1 MKQKY
6 FIGIDISKQKLDLAI
21 ILSDFSIV
29 DEQVIP
35 NQQVKIKSFLKGF
48 IKKHGIETENLL
60 ICVEHTGIY
69 NSPLQRVCVELGI
82 DLWQEHALKIKKASA
97 DLRGKSDRQDAIRI
111 AEYAVR
117 YQDRVILFTPP
128 SKSIEELNN
137 LNKTR
142 ETILAQAVAM
152 KNQLNEAKTHDIE
165 SFKVLSKIY
174 QPIMKSIDGQLKKI
188 AKRINEIL
196 EENQDMKKNVELIKT
211 IPGVGEQTAV
221 NMLVSTQNFTLFK
234 SAKHLACYA
243 GVVPFLNES
252 GTIVKRAR
260 VSKMANQKLKMLL
273 HLAAMAA
280 IRTKSDL
287 KAYYIRKV
295 AEGKNKMS
303 VLNAVRNKLVHRIW
317 AVLQR
322 QTPFVMENNFLMT

>member
-21 ILSDFSIV
+21 ILSDFRIV

-128 SKSIEELNN
+128 SKSIEELNT

-152 KNQLNEAKTHDIE
+152 KNQLKEAKTHDIE
-165 SFKVLSKIY
+165 SFKILSKIY

-188 AKRINEIL
+188 AKRVSEIL

>member
-69 NSPLQRVCVELGI
+69 NSPLQRVCIELGI

-128 SKSIEELNN
+128 SKSIEELNT

-322 QTPFVMENNFLMT
+322 QTPFVMENNLLKT

>member
-128 SKSIEELNN
+128 SKSIEELST

-188 AKRINEIL
+188 AKRVNEIL

>member
-21 ILSDFSIV
+21 ILSDFRIV

-128 SKSIEELNN
+128 SKSIEELNT

-165 SFKVLSKIY
+165 SFKILSKIY
-174 QPIMKSIDGQLKKI
+174 QPILKSIDGQLKKI
-188 AKRINEIL
+188 AKQVNEIL
-196 EENQDMKKNVELIKT
+196 VENQDMKKNVELIKT
-211 IPGVGEQTAV
+211 IPGVGEQTAI

-303 VLNAVRNKLVHRIW
+303 VLNAVRNKIVHRIW

>member
-21 ILSDFSIV
+21 ILSDFRIV

-117 YQDRVILFTPP
+117 YQDRVILFMPP
-128 SKSIEELNN
+128 SKSIEELNT

-174 QPIMKSIDGQLKKI
+174 QPIMKSIDGQIKKI
-188 AKRINEIL
+188 AKRVNEIL
-196 EENQDMKKNVELIKT
+196 EENQDMKN
-211 IPGVGEQTAV
+211 
-221 NMLVSTQNFTLFK
+221 
-234 SAKHLACYA
+234 
-243 GVVPFLNES
+243 
-252 GTIVKRAR
+252 
-260 VSKMANQKLKMLL
+260 
-273 HLAAMAA
+273 
-280 IRTKSDL
+280 
-287 KAYYIRKV
+287 YI
-295 AEGKNKMS
+295 S
-303 VLNAVRNKLVHRIW
+303 FLVHISQHNLLLLW
-317 AVLQR
+317 C
-322 QTPFVMENNFLMT
+322 MENLVFFH

>member
-1 MKQKY
+1 
-6 FIGIDISKQKLDLAI
+6 
-21 ILSDFSIV
+21 
-29 DEQVIP
+29 
-35 NQQVKIKSFLKGF
+35 
-48 IKKHGIETENLL
+48 
-60 ICVEHTGIY
+60 
-69 NSPLQRVCVELGI
+69 
-82 DLWQEHALKIKKASA
+82 LKIKKASA

-128 SKSIEELNN
+128 SKSIEELNT

-142 ETILAQAVAM
+142 ETILAQSVAM

>member
-69 NSPLQRVCVELGI
+69 NSPLQRVCIELGI

-128 SKSIEELNN
+128 SKSIEELNT

-188 AKRINEIL
+188 AKRVNEIL

>member
-35 NQQVKIKSFLKGF
+35 NQQVKIKSFFKGL
-48 IKKHGIETENLL
+48 IKKHGIEIENLL

-188 AKRINEIL
+188 AKRVNEIL

-221 NMLVSTQNFTLFK
+221 NMLVYTQNFTLFK

>member
-35 NQQVKIKSFLKGF
+35 NQQVKIKSFFKGL
-48 IKKHGIETENLL
+48 IKKHGIEIENLL

-273 HLAAMAA
+273 HLASMAA

>member
-6 FIGIDISKQKLDLAI
+6 FIGIDISKQKLDLAV
-21 ILSDFSIV
+21 ILSDFTIV
-29 DEQVIP
+29 EERIVP
-35 NQQVKIKSFLKGF
+35 NHQVKIKSYLRGLMKRLDVEAGD
-48 IKKHGIETENLL
+48 LL

-69 NSPLQRVCVELGI
+69 NCPVQKACVELKV

-117 YQDRVILFTPP
+117 YQDRVILFMPP
-128 SKSIEELNN
+128 SKSIEELNT

-174 QPIMKSIDGQLKKI
+174 QPIMKSIDGQIKKI
-188 AKRINEIL
+188 AKRVNEIL

>member
-117 YQDRVILFTPP
+117 YQDRVILFMPP
-128 SKSIEELNN
+128 SKSIEELNT

-174 QPIMKSIDGQLKKI
+174 QPIMKSIDGQIKKI
-188 AKRINEIL
+188 AKRVNEIL

-322 QTPFVMENNFLMT
+322 QTPFVVENNFLMT

>member
-35 NQQVKIKSFLKGF
+35 NQQVKIKSFFKGL
-48 IKKHGIETENLL
+48 IKKHGIEIENLL

-252 GTIVKRAR
+252 VTIVKRAR

>member
-21 ILSDFSIV
+21 ILSDFRIV

-111 AEYAVR
+111 AEYSVR
-117 YQDRVILFTPP
+117 YQDRLILFTPP
-128 SKSIEELNN
+128 SKSIEELNT

-152 KNQLNEAKTHDIE
+152 KNQLNEAKTHDKE
-165 SFKVLSKIY
+165 SFKILSKIY
-174 QPIMKSIDGQLKKI
+174 LPIMKSIDGQLKKI
-188 AKRINEIL
+188 AKRVNEIL

-211 IPGVGEQTAV
+211 IPGVGEQTAI

-260 VSKMANQKLKMLL
+260 VSKMANQKLKKLL

-295 AEGKNKMS
+295 TEGKNKMS
-303 VLNAVRNKLVHRIW
+303 VLNAVRNKIVHRIW

>member
-117 YQDRVILFTPP
+117 YQDRVILFSSP
-128 SKSIEELNN
+128 SKSIEELNT

-174 QPIMKSIDGQLKKI
+174 HPIMKSIDVQLKKI
-188 AKRINEIL
+188 AKRVNEIL

-322 QTPFVMENNFLMT
+322 QTPFVVENNFLMT

>member
-69 NSPLQRVCVELGI
+69 NSPLQRVCIELGI

-128 SKSIEELNN
+128 SKSIEELNT

-142 ETILAQAVAM
+142 ETILAQSVAM

>member
-1 MKQKY
+1 
-6 FIGIDISKQKLDLAI
+6 LDLAI

-322 QTPFVMENNFLMT
+322 QTPFVVENNFLMT

>member
-21 ILSDFSIV
+21 ILSDFRIV

-48 IKKHGIETENLL
+48 IKKHGIEIENLL

-69 NSPLQRVCVELGI
+69 NSPLQRVCLELGI

-128 SKSIEELNN
+128 SKSIEELNT

-142 ETILAQAVAM
+142 ETILTQAVAM

-165 SFKVLSKIY
+165 SFKILSKIY
-174 QPIMKSIDGQLKKI
+174 QPILKSIDGQLKKI
-188 AKRINEIL
+188 AKRVNEIL
-196 EENQDMKKNVELIKT
+196 VENQDMKKNVELIKT
-211 IPGVGEQTAV
+211 IPGVGEQTAI

-287 KAYYIRKV
+287 KVYYIRKV

-303 VLNAVRNKLVHRIW
+303 VLNAVRNKIVHRIW

>member
-21 ILSDFSIV
+21 ILSDFRIV
-29 DEQVIP
+29 DKQVIP

-69 NSPLQRVCVELGI
+69 NSPLQRVCIELGI

-128 SKSIEELNN
+128 SKSIEELNT

-165 SFKVLSKIY
+165 SFKILSKIY

-188 AKRINEIL
+188 AKRVSEIL

-211 IPGVGEQTAV
+211 IPGVGEQTAI

-322 QTPFVMENNFLMT
+322 QTPFVVENNFLMT

>member
-128 SKSIEELNN
+128 SKSIEELNT

-188 AKRINEIL
+188 AKRVNEIL

>member
-21 ILSDFSIV
+21 ILSDFRIV
-29 DEQVIP
+29 DKQVIP

-48 IKKHGIETENLL
+48 IKKHGIEIENLL

-69 NSPLQRVCVELGI
+69 NSPLQRVCAELGI

-128 SKSIEELNN
+128 SKSIEELNT

-165 SFKVLSKIY
+165 SFKILSKIY

-188 AKRINEIL
+188 AKRVSEIL

-211 IPGVGEQTAV
+211 IPGVGEQTAI

-303 VLNAVRNKLVHRIW
+303 VLNAVRNKIVHRIW

>member
-117 YQDRVILFTPP
+117 YQDRVILFMPP
-128 SKSIEELNN
+128 SKSIEELNT

-174 QPIMKSIDGQLKKI
+174 HPIMKSIDVQLKKI
-188 AKRINEIL
+188 AKRVNEIL

-322 QTPFVMENNFLMT
+322 QTPFVVENNFLMT

>member
-6 FIGIDISKQKLDLAI
+6 FIGIDISKQKLDLAV
-21 ILSDFSIV
+21 ILSDFTVVEERIV
-29 DEQVIP
+29 P
-35 NQQVKIKSFLKGF
+35 NQQAKIKSYLKGL
-48 IKKHGIETENLL
+48 IKRLHLEVGDLL

-69 NSPLQRVCVELGI
+69 NCQVQKACVELKV

-97 DLRGKSDRQDAIRI
+97 DLRGKSDRQDAVRI

-117 YQDRVILFTPP
+117 YQDRVNLFVPAAE
-128 SKSIEELNN
+128 SIEELNN
-137 LNKTR
+137 LSKTR
-142 ETILAQAVAM
+142 ETILAQKVAM
-152 KNQLNEAKTHDIE
+152 NNQLNEAKTHDLE
-165 SFKVLSKIY
+165 LYKVLVKMYKPVI
-174 QPIMKSIDGQLKKI
+174 KTIDAQLKKI
-188 AKRINEIL
+188 AQRVNELL

-211 IPGVGEQTAV
+211 IPGVGEQTAI
-221 NMLVSTQNFTLFK
+221 NMLISTQNFTLFK

-260 VSKMANQKLKMLL
+260 VSKLANQKLKMLL

-287 KAYYIRKV
+287 KTYYIRKV

-322 QTPFVMENNFLMT
+322 QTPFVMENNFLIN

>member
-1 MKQKY
+1 
-6 FIGIDISKQKLDLAI
+6 
-21 ILSDFSIV
+21 
-29 DEQVIP
+29 
-35 NQQVKIKSFLKGF
+35 
-48 IKKHGIETENLL
+48 
-60 ICVEHTGIY
+60 
-69 NSPLQRVCVELGI
+69 
-82 DLWQEHALKIKKASA
+82 
-97 DLRGKSDRQDAIRI
+97 
-111 AEYAVR
+111 
-117 YQDRVILFTPP
+117 
-128 SKSIEELNN
+128 
-137 LNKTR
+137 
-142 ETILAQAVAM
+142 M

-243 GVVPFLNES
+243 VVVPFLNES

>member
-6 FIGIDISKQKLDLAI
+6 FIGIDISKQKMDLAI
-21 ILSDFSIV
+21 ILSDFRIV

-35 NQQVKIKSFLKGF
+35 NQQVKIKSFLNGF

-128 SKSIEELNN
+128 SKSIEELNT

-174 QPIMKSIDGQLKKI
+174 QPIMKSIDGQIKKI
-188 AKRINEIL
+188 AKRVNEIL

-303 VLNAVRNKLVHRIW
+303 VLNAVRNKIVHRIW

>member
-21 ILSDFSIV
+21 ILSDFRIV

-69 NSPLQRVCVELGI
+69 NSPLHRVCVELGI

-128 SKSIEELNN
+128 SKSIEELNT

-142 ETILAQAVAM
+142 ETILNQAVAM

-165 SFKVLSKIY
+165 SFKILSKIY
-174 QPIMKSIDGQLKKI
+174 QPILKSIDGQLKKI
-188 AKRINEIL
+188 AKRVNEIL
-196 EENQDMKKNVELIKT
+196 VENQDMKKNVELIKT
-211 IPGVGEQTAV
+211 IPGVGEQTAI

-287 KAYYIRKV
+287 KVYYIRKV

-303 VLNAVRNKLVHRIW
+303 VLNAVRNKIVHRIW

>member
-35 NQQVKIKSFLKGF
+35 NQQVKIKSFFKGL
-48 IKKHGIETENLL
+48 IKKHGIEIENLL

-322 QTPFVMENNFLMT
+322 QTPFVVENNFLMT

>member
-6 FIGIDISKQKLDLAI
+6 FIGIDISKQKLDLAV
-21 ILSDFSIV
+21 ILSDFTIV
-29 DEQVIP
+29 EERIIP
-35 NQQVKIKSFLKGF
+35 NQQVKIKSYLRGMMKRYHLEAGD
-48 IKKHGIETENLL
+48 LL

-69 NSPLQRVCVELGI
+69 NCPVQKACIELKV

-117 YQDRVILFTPP
+117 YQDRINIFNPP
-128 SKSIEELNN
+128 TESIEELGN
-137 LNKTR
+137 LSKTR
-142 ETILAQAVAM
+142 ETILAQKVAM
-152 KNQLNEAKTHDIE
+152 KNQLNEAKSHDIAL
-165 SFKVLSKIY
+165 FKVLSKMY
-174 QPIMKSIDGQLKKI
+174 NPIIKAVDTQLKKI
-188 AKRINEIL
+188 SQRVSEL
-196 EENQDMKKNVELIKT
+196 LDENHDLKKNVELIKT
-211 IPGVGEQTAV
+211 IPGVGEQTAI
-221 NMLVSTQNFTLFK
+221 NMLISTQNFTLFK

-260 VSKMANQKLKMLL
+260 VSKLANQKLKMLL

-287 KAYYIRKV
+287 KTYYVRKV

-322 QTPFVMENNFLMT
+322 QTPFVIQNNFLMN

>member
-21 ILSDFSIV
+21 ILSDFRIV

-48 IKKHGIETENLL
+48 IKKHGIEIENLL

-69 NSPLQRVCVELGI
+69 NSPLQRVCAELGI

-128 SKSIEELNN
+128 SKSIEELNT

-165 SFKVLSKIY
+165 SFKILSKIY

-188 AKRINEIL
+188 AKRVSEIL

-211 IPGVGEQTAV
+211 IPGVGEQTAI
-221 NMLVSTQNFTLFK
+221 NMLVFTQNFTLFK

-287 KAYYIRKV
+287 KVYYIRKV

-303 VLNAVRNKLVHRIW
+303 VLNAVRNKIVHRIW

>member
-35 NQQVKIKSFLKGF
+35 NQQVKIKSFFKGL
-48 IKKHGIETENLL
+48 IKKHGIEIENLL

-174 QPIMKSIDGQLKKI
+174 QPIMKSIDGQIKKI
-188 AKRINEIL
+188 AKRVNEIL

-322 QTPFVMENNFLMT
+322 QTPFVVENNFLMT